1 MRGSVRSLHY
11 KYEIPQ
17 SSSKKALFELL
28 KLSIIFNRHNFT
40 INLISFQRVA
50 FQICR
55 RPTDTLHTKNI
66 LNEFQIVVA
75 ILTLS
80 TSQSLKLK

>member
-40 INLISFQRVA
+40 VNFAL
-50 FQICR
+50 QICR